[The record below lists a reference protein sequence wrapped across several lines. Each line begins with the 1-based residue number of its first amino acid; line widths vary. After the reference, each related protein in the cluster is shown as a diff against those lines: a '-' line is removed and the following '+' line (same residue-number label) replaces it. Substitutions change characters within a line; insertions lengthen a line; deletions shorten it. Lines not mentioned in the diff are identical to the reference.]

1 MSFLDLLQ
9 EDAGTDQG
17 NHLPCRHREEGG
29 VGSQEKGW
37 DKELYDKQPD
47 STGHRSPEF
56 LVRCMRLHEKERW
69 EVKIKSK
76 L

>member
-1 MSFLDLLQ
+1 MTSFRRMPAQTRAITCHADI
-9 EDAGTDQG
+9 G
-17 NHLPCRHREEGG
+17 REGG
-29 VGSQEKGW
+29 GGSQEKGW